1 MGIEIVKKTK
11 QTNEERRAQAVQAI
25 IASARAHFALSGFAG
40 ASMSVIAKNAD
51 VNPSLIYHYYE
62 NKEELWR
69 AVKDDAFKSDT
80 SLDFTTEEENE
91 GLHDFLE
98 RVLTKRFEFYKAN
111 PELLRII
118 NWEQLQEG
126 SNLYGAKD
134 FKLPW
139 KTEIARL
146 IESGETRLDLDP
158 DLAITLMISALRSIF
173 TDIPNL
179 YGKDAAQK
187 QKEYLQFTIKSLY
200 RAFRSSK

>member
-1 MGIEIVKKTK
+1 MKKTK
-11 QTNEERRAQAVQAI
+11 QTNEQRRNQAVQAI
-25 IASARAHFALSGFAG
+25 IESARAHFALSGFAG

-62 NKEELWR
+62 NKEELWK
-69 AVKDDAFKSDT
+69 AVKDEAVKSDS
-80 SLDFTTEEENE
+80 SLDFTTEDEHED
-91 GLHDFLE
+91 LHSFLE

-139 KTEIARL
+139 KSEIVRL
-146 IESGETRLDLDP
+146 IENGETRLDLDP
-158 DLAITLMISALRSIF
+158 ELAITLMISALRSIF

-200 RAFRSSK
+200 RAFRSNK